1 MSDTVLDAGALIA
14 FERANRDVGV
24 LVDEA
29 ALRDETLTIP
39 AGCVAQTWRD
49 PRRQARLAAFLKRP
63 NVDVVTMD
71 KDQAQQ
77 VGLLL
82 AATGTS
88 DITDG
93 HVVVCAL
100 RLSAAVVTS
109 DPDDIRQLAPTL
121 RIHAV

>member
-1 MSDTVLDAGALIA
+1 MSDIVLDTGALIA
-14 FERANRDVGV
+14 FERADRAVGV

-29 ALRDETLTIP
+29 TRASETLTVP

-49 PRRQARLAAFLKRP
+49 PRSQARLAALLKRS
-63 NVDVVTMD
+63 NVDIVAMD
-71 KDQAQQ
+71 DAEARR

-82 AATGTS
+82 AAARTS

-93 HVVVCAL
+93 HVAVCAL
-100 RLSAAVVTS
+100 RLRAAVVTS
-109 DPDDIRQLAPTL
+109 DPEDIRQLAPTL